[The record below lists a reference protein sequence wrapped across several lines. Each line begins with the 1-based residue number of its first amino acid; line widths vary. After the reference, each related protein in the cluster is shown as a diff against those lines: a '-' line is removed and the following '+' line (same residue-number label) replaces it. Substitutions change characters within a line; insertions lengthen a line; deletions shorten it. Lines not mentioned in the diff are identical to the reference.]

1 MLLNRNS
8 NCNSGKTCSWFVFTV
23 IIAILGIV
31 LFGARHKIKSELR
44 EFIAIDKEQIEKIV
58 QDYINQ
64 NPKMIITSIQ
74 EMQKRDYE
82 DMMKQAQAKIHDN
95 KDALQG
101 KNSQVSPFTGNK
113 DGDVVIVTFLD
124 YRCGYCKRSNNDLK
138 ELVKKDSNVK
148 VVFKELPVLGPQS
161 QKLAKMALA
170 VYLIDNSK
178 YMDFHN
184 ALMESNEVD
193 DQSIDAILKKLSLDS
208 KKVTEMMQD
217 TRVAKELESVASLA
231 GQLNVR
237 GTPAFIIDEELIPG
251 AIDLNNLLSKIQSLR
266 TKKTAANN
274 GK

>member
-8 NCNSGKTCSWFVFTV
+8 SCSTSKSCSWFVFIV
-23 IIAILGIV
+23 IAVILAV
-31 LFGARHKIKSELR
+31 VAFGARHKIKAELR
-44 EFIAIDKEQIEKIV
+44 ELVVMDKDQIEKIV

-64 NPKMIITSIQ
+64 NPKVIIASIQ

-82 DMMKQAQAKIHDN
+82 EMVKQAQAKIHDN

-101 KNSQVSPFTGNK
+101 KNSQVSPFSGNK

-124 YRCGYCKRSNNDLK
+124 YRCGHCKRSNNDLK
-138 ELVKKDSNVK
+138 ELVKKDTNVK
-148 VVFKELPVLGPQS
+148 IIFKELPVLGPQS
-161 QKLAKMALA
+161 QKLARMALA

-178 YMDFHN
+178 YIDFHN
-184 ALMESNEVD
+184 ALMEASELD
-193 DQSIDAILKKLSLDS
+193 DKAIEAILKQMNLDS
-208 KKVTEMMQD
+208 KKVSDMMQD
-217 TRVAKELESVASLA
+217 TRVLKELENVSTLA

-251 AIDLNNLLSKIQSLR
+251 VIDLNNLLAKVQSLR
-266 TKKTAANN
+266 AKKT